1 MFDVKYGMEKEN
13 FEGEI
18 EWMKKWFGS
27 AGVCVNENGQI
38 LMVKQGRPEER
49 KLWSVPSGGVELVE
63 SFDKWR

>member
-1 MFDVKYGMEKEN
+1 
-13 FEGEI
+13 
-18 EWMKKWFGS
+18 MKKWFGS